1 MQGEGEGDEDTS
13 EGFEP
18 EQWGG
23 WRFVNKSA
31 TSRREV
37 CSDLNF
43 VQKGFAVSTRS
54 LCRDC
59 QQAGRNVEILV
70 ARDLR
75 LMEVMVEDAEV
86 DEIEEMHWEE
96 RPAGQRSR

>member
-37 CSDLNF
+37 CSDRSPSTLQTGDNRLN
-43 VQKGFAVSTRS
+43 T
-54 LCRDC
+54 
-59 QQAGRNVEILV
+59 
-70 ARDLR
+70 DL
-75 LMEVMVEDAEV
+75 
-86 DEIEEMHWEE
+86 I
-96 RPAGQRSR
+96 Q

>member
-1 MQGEGEGDEDTS
+1 MLTLKATQTS
-13 EGFEP
+13 LRMHPGRLLD
-18 EQWGG
+18 WI
-23 WRFVNKSA
+23 
-31 TSRREV
+31 
-37 CSDLNF
+37 DLNF

-70 ARDLR
+70 ARDLG